1 MIGAEVCL
9 VREMSSLKTVVVAP
23 SLSLF
28 TSIPSLTLPLPLQ
41 AQTDCVLGV
50 ISYQDL
56 ERIDTMVPMTL
67 RTLESNVKYFLLEDM
82 INTVPILQ

>member
-28 TSIPSLTLPLPLQ
+28 TPIPSLTLPLPLQ